1 MPGSYFSMINST
13 GDYNKDSLVN
23 SGKGRNIGID
33 ITFEKF
39 LTRQYYYLGT
49 VSLFTSEYKGGDG
62 IERDT
67 RFNSGYVIN
76 LLGGKEW
83 TDGMVVNRYRMACKA
98 AGTKRSEV

>member
-13 GDYNKDSLVN
+13 GDYNKDSLEN

-39 LTRQYYYLGT
+39 LTKQYYTLIT
-49 VSLFTSEYKGGDG
+49 VSLFDSKYTGGDG
-62 IERDT
+62 IERNT
-67 RFNSGYVIN
+67 QFNSNYVIN

-83 TDGMVVNRYRMACKA
+83 TSGRKIFSVL
-98 AGTKRSEV
+98 T